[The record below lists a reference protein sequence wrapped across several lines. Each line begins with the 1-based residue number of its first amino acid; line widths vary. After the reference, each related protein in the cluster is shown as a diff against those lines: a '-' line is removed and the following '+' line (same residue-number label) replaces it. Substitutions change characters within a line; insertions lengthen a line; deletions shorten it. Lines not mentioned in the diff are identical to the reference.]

1 MTIKN
6 KHFQTGTMS
15 HQQNVQRRPFEEVI
29 GDLDAAIDAW
39 IHSNRQSEREV
50 RYEARCL
57 RSALERLNVEV

>member
-1 MTIKN
+1 
-6 KHFQTGTMS
+6 MS

-29 GDLDAAIDAW
+29 GDLYAAIDAW